1 MAKRKRKRTTYRSEF
16 ASLPPLQRKEQLLL
30 LRRFLALF
38 TRRPAGKEGFDETQR
53 PGPAARPPL

>member
-30 LRRFLALF
+30 LRRFLSLF
-38 TRRPAGKEGFDETQR
+38 SRRTAGGEDETQR